1 MNASIPPWVFAILA
15 AIVVAGL
22 VQRRTRLRSPLSMT
36 VIAAGM
42 GALSLSGVASVF
54 GSGAPTMGTW
64 ALGLA
69 AGAGLAWAAG
79 IGRGLVPVAGGRQV
93 RVPGSWLPLGLML
106 GIFGVRFA
114 LGMAAGL
121 QALPAAGSAAGLV
134 ATLLLG
140 GFSGAFLARAA
151 AVWRVAL
158 AADRAPARLSGAA

>member
-114 LGMAAGL
+114 LGMAAGRR
-121 QALPAAGSAAGLV
+121 QRGGPGGHAAAGWLQRRLPGAGRGGV
-134 ATLLLG
+134 ARGAG
-140 GFSGAFLARAA
+140 GRPS
-151 AVWRVAL
+151 
-158 AADRAPARLSGAA
+158 PGAAQRGCLSFQAS